1 MPTILCVDDDRKK
14 LEIQKSVLE
23 QNGYTAL
30 LDEDG
35 LAGIRLAA
43 EQPVDL
49 VILDFKMPG
58 MDGGEVAAVL
68 MQDHPDLPIVIRSG
82 FLDSIPEWLR
92 WCAIANLE
100 KGDGPDKML
109 NAIEGLI
116 GKNKIMSSQPAEATA
131 GKSKRRV
138 A

>member
-1 MPTILCVDDDRKK
+1 MATILCIDDDPKT
-14 LEIQKSVLE
+14 LEVQRAILE
-23 QNGYTAL
+23 QNGYTVL
-30 LDEDG
+30 LAEG
-35 LAGIRLAA
+35 GSAGVRLAA

-58 MDGGEVAAVL
+58 MDGGEVAAIL
-68 MQDHPDLPIVIRSG
+68 LQDDPELPIVIRSG

-100 KGDGPDKML
+100 KGDGPDAML
-109 NAIEGLI
+109 AAIEGLI
-116 GKNKIMSSQPAEATA
+116 GKNKIPGHPVEAA
-131 GKSKRRV
+131 PGKPKRRV

>member
-1 MPTILCVDDDRKK
+1 MATILCIDDDRKT
-14 LEIQKSVLE
+14 LEVQRAILE
-23 QNGYTAL
+23 QHGYTVLVA
-30 LDEDG
+30 ESG
-35 LAGIRLAA
+35 AAGIKLAA

-68 MQDHPDLPIVIRSG
+68 LQDHPELPIVIRSG
-82 FLDSIPEWLR
+82 FLESMPEWLR

-100 KGDGPDKML
+100 KGDGPQAML
-109 NAIEGLI
+109 AAVEELI
-116 GKNKIMSSQPAEATA
+116 GKNKMPAQPIEAA
-131 GKSKRRV
+131 PSKLKRRV